1 MSAIPLASQ
10 DGWSY
15 GSGDFYVEA
24 SGHSRH
30 RRATLPELKSH
41 FDTSSDRPAHWYEAQ
56 LLHYGLPPSKTKGT
70 AKMRL
75 FEAVSKGNLSVPAHL
90 TKLESSL
97 KKEWTKLE
105 RDSKQALKKGAVEH
119 TAPAKKGTKRKADDS
134 PAVQQVQGTQFNL
147 NLSFS
152 TGPLG
157 TFQVTPTTS
166 APVPKKARTS
176 TAKDSKP
183 AAKATAPKSIPA
195 KTPKAAPKAAAA
207 PKPTPAKTTKAAPAK
222 KPAAAVPTVS
232 SEDSDPPK
240 YKTKQTARRGN
251 SFSNPGNRAGSSR
264 SAAGNDLTSS
274 PPPRQPQTARRSKPF
289 GLASR
294 GGHASARGGASGF
307 SGPSD
312 GYNDPPPPY
321 SEVPSNIP
329 VVHDEDDDSILS
341 PLGLLNGRYEVH
353 VNSPPEARDSK
364 NDSGII
370 MTLDGNA
377 LWGTLEIGPLRGMF
391 RLDHRPFQSSHQP
404 LVMRYICQDDSGSGE
419 LSFIGGGEIHGGLPF
434 RGGTLAFQGYR
445 ISGQATRSEIS
456 IWDMRARWSN
466 MGGQI

>member
-24 SGHSRH
+24 SGHNRH

-75 FEAVSKGNLSVPAHL
+75 FEAVNKGNLSVPAHI

-105 RDSKQALKKGAVEH
+105 RESKQALKKGAVEN
-119 TAPAKKGTKRKADDS
+119 TTPAKKGTKRKADDF
-134 PAVQQVQGTQFNL
+134 PAVQQIAGTQFNL

-157 TFQVTPTTS
+157 TFQVTPTAS
-166 APVPKKARTS
+166 APAPKKARTS

-183 AAKATAPKSIPA
+183 AAKATAPK
-195 KTPKAAPKAAAA
+195 AAPRAAAA
-207 PKPTPAKTTKAAPAK
+207 PKPTAAKTTKAAPAK

-251 SFSNPGNRAGSSR
+251 AFSNPGNRAGSSR

-274 PPPRQPQTARRSKPF
+274 PPRQPQTARRSKPL

-307 SGPSD
+307 SGTSD

-321 SEVPSNIP
+321 SEVPSSIP
-329 VVHDEDDDSILS
+329 VHDEDDDSLLS
-341 PLGLLNGRYEVH
+341 PLGLLNGRYEVR
-353 VNSPPEARDSK
+353 VNSPPEARDYK
-364 NDSGII
+364 IDSGII
-370 MTLDGNA
+370 LTLDGNA
-377 LWGTLEIGPLRGMF
+377 LWGKFEIGPLKGMF

-404 LVMRYICQDDSGSGE
+404 LVMRYIYQDDDGYYGPQPSGSGE

-434 RGGTLAFQGYR
+434 RRGILAFQGYR

-456 IWDMRARWSN
+456 AWDMRASWSE